1 MRTKAYIAVA
11 LTTAAAIGLAG
22 CQTIPGAPGGQY
34 ATPIVGTPVTSN
46 PTPYTAAL
54 NCLASY
60 ARSHNLASPNIA
72 IGRIEDK
79 TGKVEADGSGRKI
92 TGGASEMA
100 MTAFA
105 KAGASLVERFDTSI
119 SEMDMRY
126 TAQKLITDQPNPVP
140 GQPQPYRLNYAGQV
154 VGSNFAIYGAITE
167 LNWNIASTGA
177 SADFGSQA
185 THGTTGHLG
194 AQTYVMNIASDIR
207 VVDTVSMKVVDTIS
221 LQKQIIGAEVGAGL
235 FSFLGGHVYD
245 LSAGK
250 SQLEPIQ
257 LAVRALMERTAVEVM
272 ANFYGMPGP
281 QACMPYDPLDV
292 GYQTAGL
299 TGAYTPAYNNLRT
312 NNGQTRADPDRWNSD
327 YDPNVRSGR
336 GRY

>member
-1 MRTKAYIAVA
+1 MRTKAFIAIALLSSAGVA
-11 LTTAAAIGLAG
+11 LAG
-22 CQTIPGAPGGQY
+22 CETIPGAPGGQY
-34 ATPIVGTPVTSN
+34 ATPMVGAPVTAN
-46 PTPYTAAL
+46 PTPYSTAL
-54 NCLASY
+54 NCLQQY
-60 ARSHNLASPNIA
+60 ARSHNLSSPNIA

-100 MTAFA
+100 MTAFS

-126 TAQKLITDQPNPVP
+126 TAQKLITDAPTPVA
-140 GQPQPYRLNYAGQV
+140 GQPQPFRLNYAGQV

-177 SADFGSQA
+177 AFDGGSQSA
-185 THGTTGHLG
+185 HGTSGHLG
-194 AQTYVMNIASDIR
+194 GQTYVMNIATDMR

-221 LQKQIIGAEVGAGL
+221 LQKQVIGEEVGLGI
-235 FSFLGGHVYD
+235 FSFMGGHVYD

-299 TGAYTPAYNNLRT
+299 TGAYTPAYDNLRT
-312 NNGQTRADPDRWNSD
+312 NNAESRADPNRWNSD
-327 YDPNVRSGR
+327 FDRDVRAAR

>member
-1 MRTKAYIAVA
+1 MRTRAFKAAALLGSAAIA
-11 LTTAAAIGLAG
+11 LTG
-22 CQTIPGAPGGQY
+22 CQSIEPGPAGQY
-34 ATPIVGTPVTSN
+34 AAARLGSPVTAN
-46 PTPYTAAL
+46 PTPYSDAL
-54 NCLASY
+54 NCLQQY
-60 ARSHNLASPNIA
+60 ARAHNLSSPNIA

-100 MTAFA
+100 ITAFS

-126 TAQKLITDQPNPVP
+126 TAQKLITDAPKPIA
-140 GQPQPYRLNYAGQV
+140 GQPQPYRMNYAGQV
-154 VGSNFAIYGAITE
+154 VGSNFAVYGAVTE
-167 LNWNIASTGA
+167 VNWNIASTGS
-177 SADFGSQA
+177 SADVGSQSA
-185 THGTTGHLG
+185 HGTSGHLG
-194 AQTYVMNIASDIR
+194 AQTYVMNIATDIR
-207 VVDTVSMKVVDTIS
+207 LVDTVSMKVVDVVS
-221 LQKQIIGAEVGAGL
+221 LQEQVIGTQVGAGL

-250 SQLEPIQ
+250 SALEPIQ
-257 LAVRALMERTAVEVM
+257 LAVRALIERTAVEMM
-272 ANFYGMPGP
+272 ANLYGMPGP
-281 QACMPYDPLDV
+281 KACMAYDPLDV

-312 NNGQTRADPDRWNSD
+312 NNAQTRADSYRWNSSF
-327 YDPNVRSGR
+327 DPDVPSNR

>member
-1 MRTKAYIAVA
+1 MRTKPSIAIA
-11 LTTAAAIGLAG
+11 LLTSAALGLAG
-22 CQTIPGAPGGQY
+22 CQTIPSAPGGQY
-34 ATPIVGTPVTSN
+34 ARAYVGTPVTAN
-46 PTPYTAAL
+46 PTPYSQAL
-54 NCLASY
+54 NCMQQH

-100 MTAFA
+100 MTAFS

-126 TAQKLITDQPNPVP
+126 TAQKLISDAPTPVA
-140 GQPQPYRLNYAGQV
+140 GQPQPYRMNYAGQV
-154 VGSNFAIYGAITE
+154 VGSNFAVYGAITE

-177 SADFGSQA
+177 SADFGSQSA
-185 THGTTGHLG
+185 RGTSGHIG
-194 AQTYVMNIASDIR
+194 AQTYIMNIATDIR

-221 LQKQIIGAEVGAGL
+221 LQKQVIGSEVGAGL

-281 QACMPYDPLDV
+281 QACMAYDPLDV

-299 TGAYTPAYNNLRT
+299 TGAYTPAYNNVGT
-312 NNGQTRADPDRWNSD
+312 NNGQTRADPDRWNAD
-327 YDPNVRSGR
+327 YDPNVRTAR